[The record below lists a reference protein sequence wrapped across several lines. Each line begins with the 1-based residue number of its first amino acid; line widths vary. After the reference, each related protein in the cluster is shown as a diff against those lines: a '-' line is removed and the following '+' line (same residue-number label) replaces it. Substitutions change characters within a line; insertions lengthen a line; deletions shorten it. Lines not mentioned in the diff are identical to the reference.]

1 MSINPL
7 NLERQ
12 RSQSS
17 ITSSLDQQVQSAPA
31 VIQVYRISGKVREA
45 KYLKFPANIDKSKL
59 IINLVQSLFK
69 LKSER

>member
-31 VIQVYRISGKVREA
+31 VLQVYRITGKVREA
-45 KYLKFPANIDKSKL
+45 KYLKLPANIDKSKF
-59 IINLVQSLFK
+59 INKHGQS
-69 LKSER
+69 